1 MNRRSFW
8 AGLTLLLML
17 PALAPLTANA
27 GSQQGDVNSEFKKE
41 FDQQQLFAFSKQVE
55 RAAAAQG
62 AKVFL
67 LARLGRASA
76 DLPKGIEFTH
86 TGIAVYSM
94 ITTADGQS
102 QPGYAIYNLYQQN
115 QDPARSE
122 LVIDYPA
129 DFFAGA
135 SQLKAGIVIPDKALQ
150 QRLLA
155 QIQAGGLKSLEVLH
169 NDRYSTLA
177 NPFNSQFQNC
187 TEFVLDV
194 INAAIYQT
202 RDIKQ
207 LKANSKAHFSG
218 QKVNIGGFALTMAA
232 WMMDD
237 LSLADHDGK
246 VTTATFS
253 TIRQYLKN
261 NELLKF
267 EQILL
272 PDTESE

>member
-1 MNRRSFW
+1 MIRRSFRT
-8 AGLTLLLML
+8 GLNLLLLL
-17 PALAPLTANA
+17 PLMVSFIANA
-27 GSQQGDVNSEFKKE
+27 GSRQGEVNAE
-41 FDQQQLFAFSKQVE
+41 FDQQQLFDFSKQVE
-55 RAAAAQG
+55 RVAAAQG
-62 AKVFL
+62 ARVFL
-67 LARLGRASA
+67 LARLGRVSA

-115 QDPARSE
+115 DNPARSE

-135 SQLKAGIVIPDKALQ
+135 SELKAGIIIPNKALQ

-155 QIQAGGLKSLEVLH
+155 QIEAGGLKSLEALH
-169 NDRYSTLA
+169 NARYSTLA

-207 LKANSKAHFSG
+207 LKANSQAHFSA
-218 QKVNIGGFALTMAA
+218 QKVNVGGFALSMAA

-237 LSLADHDGK
+237 LSLDDHEGD
-246 VTTATFS
+246 VTTATFT
-253 TIRQYLKN
+253 TIGQYLKDN
-261 NELLKF
+261 DLLQF
-267 EQILL
+267 EQRVL
-272 PDTESE
+272 PE